1 MKQKKLVSSP
11 LKYHLQNKLPNYKL
25 LKYTY
30 WKIET
35 YWIVQ
40 EWVFI
45 LQIAKLY
52 YKLYTIAGQLCQP
65 KRNLF

>member
-1 MKQKKLVSSP
+1 MKQKIVEQSP
-11 LKYHLQNKLPNYKL
+11 EISFTKQAAQLQNIKI
-25 LKYTY
+25 Y